1 MSKAFGFVLIL
12 AGFGVASSLLP
23 LGSEADPGASRQAAA
38 PEPVR
43 TVVAARSSPLPESTA
58 PRPAA
63 KRGQP
68 AAADPPEPAAV
79 IVTLTHRAE
88 PAPSPVPAAAK
99 PAPADKGT
107 LARELQLELRR
118 VGCYGGEINGIW
130 TPNTRKAMKAFTERV
145 NATLPVEKPDD
156 ILLSLVRAHQD
167 EACAGSCPPG
177 HGLSDDGRCA
187 PSTQLAQAAKRP
199 TPPTAAAP
207 PRGTRGEAARKPT
220 PAASGWTTVTA
231 SAPLRPAAP
240 PPAGR
245 MALAGP
251 NADAPGAATE
261 PPPGL
266 GAAGERGKHARVARR
281 ASKQARAR
289 RPERV
294 YVRTYAS
301 RSSFVESVLYDRRS
315 LN

>member
-12 AGFGVASSLLP
+12 AGLGVASSLLP

-43 TVVAARSSPLPESTA
+43 IAFAARSYPLAESAA
-58 PRPAA
+58 P
-63 KRGQP
+63 RGQP
-68 AAADPPEPAAV
+68 AAADSPGPAAV

-99 PAPADKGT
+99 PAPADKGA

-145 NATLPVEKPDD
+145 NATLPVESPDD

-167 EACAGSCPPG
+167 EACAGSCAPG
-177 HGLSDDGRCA
+177 HGLSEDGRCV
-187 PSTQLAQAAKRP
+187 PSPQLAQAAKRP
-199 TPPTAAAP
+199 TPPTAAVP
-207 PRGTRGEAARKPT
+207 PRGIRGEATRKPT
-220 PAASGWTTVTA
+220 PAASGWTTVTTA
-231 SAPLRPAAP
+231 SAPKRPAAP
-240 PPAGR
+240 PPLGR

-251 NADAPGAATE
+251 NADAPGAAAE
-261 PPPGL
+261 PPPRP
-266 GAAGERGKHARVARR
+266 GAAGERGKHARAARV

-294 YVRTYAS
+294 FVRTYATRS
-301 RSSFVESVLYDRRS
+301 RFVESVLYDRRS
-315 LN
+315 LH